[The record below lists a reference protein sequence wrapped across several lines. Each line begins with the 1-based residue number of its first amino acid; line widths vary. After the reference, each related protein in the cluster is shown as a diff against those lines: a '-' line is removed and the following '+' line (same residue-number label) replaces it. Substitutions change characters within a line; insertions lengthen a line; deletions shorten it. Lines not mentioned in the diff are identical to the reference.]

1 MKTDKREL
9 IFEAMEELMSEVPY
23 KEISVD
29 SIAKKAG
36 IGKGSIYY
44 YFKSK
49 DEILYAVIERSYRRA
64 VHDFFE
70 SIHLRPETS
79 VMEKIKLL
87 FMSVIKRDFNGNEK
101 NLIITLHLHEDTTLH
116 QKMKCVAI
124 QEISPVLTELLKE
137 GVSEGVI
144 STESPKE
151 SAEIIVAVLTFFFDE
166 SVFLEDLKSMH
177 NKLKILSEVLET
189 CLKAEKGSFD
199 FIYSGETYKSF
210 DNSIK

>member
-1 MKTDKREL
+1 MKADKREL
-9 IFEAMEELMSEVPY
+9 IFGAMEELMSEVPY

-64 VHDFFE
+64 VHEYFE
-70 SIHLRPETS
+70 SIHRRPETS

-87 FMSVIKRDFNGNEK
+87 FMSVIKRDFSGNEK

-116 QKMKCVAI
+116 QKMKCAAI
-124 QEISPVLTELLKE
+124 QEIAPVLTELLKE

-166 SVFLEDLKSMH
+166 SVFLEDLKSMYT
-177 NKLKILSEVLET
+177 KLKILSQVLET
-189 CLKAEKGSFD
+189 CLKTEKGSFD
-199 FIYSGETYKSF
+199 FIFSGETYKSLEN
-210 DNSIK
+210 NSI

>member
-116 QKMKCVAI
+116 QKMKCAAI

>member
-1 MKTDKREL
+1 MKPDKKEL
-9 IFEAMEELMSEVPY
+9 IFEAMEQLMSEVPY

-29 SIAKKAG
+29 SVAKKAG

-64 VHDFFE
+64 VHEYFE
-70 SIHLRPETS
+70 SIHSRPETS
-79 VMEKIKLL
+79 VMEKIKML
-87 FMSVIKRDFNGNEK
+87 FMSVIKRDFSDNEK
-101 NLIITLHLHEDTTLH
+101 NLIITLHLHEDTALH
-116 QKMKCVAI
+116 QKMKCIAI
-124 QEISPVLTELLKE
+124 QEIAPILTELLNE

-166 SVFLEDLKSMH
+166 SVFLEDLKSMYK
-177 NKLKILSEVLET
+177 KLKILSEVLET

-199 FIYSGETYKSF
+199 FIYSGETYKNLDST
-210 DNSIK
+210 NK

>member
-1 MKTDKREL
+1 MKADKKEL
-9 IFEAMEELMSEVPY
+9 IFEAMEELMTEVPY

-70 SIHLRPETS
+70 SIHSRPETS
-79 VMEKIKLL
+79 VMEKIKML
-87 FMSVIKRDFNGNEK
+87 FMSVIKRDFSDNEK
-101 NLIITLHLHEDTTLH
+101 NLIITLHLHEDTALH

-166 SVFLEDLKSMH
+166 SVFSEDLKSMY